1 MKRRIRT
8 LSTSNRFR
16 EFRFAVLESRLLWLP
31 ESKIGNRKSKMSLG
45 PSRGRSTLPSIGHGP
60 SSTAAD
66 YLPAVLDATLAALRV
81 QPAFRPCRFSS
92 CLQLLDRE
100 KVDGQVFWGG
110 ERACTRMGN
119 IGPGDR
125 QKRGNSCLTCC
136 ALIRRLFLPMVVRI
150 FSALGG
156 SVPLDFQIR
165 HAAPN
170 FTGEDGVGGLFGIV
184 FHAGGL
190 AGKKRRGGG

>member
-1 MKRRIRT
+1 MKCRIRT
-8 LSTSNRFR
+8 LSTSNWFR
-16 EFRFAVLESRLLWLP
+16 SLDLPYWNRGCVRLP
-31 ESKIGNRKSKMSLG
+31 QSKIGNPKSKMSLG

-60 SSTAAD
+60 PSTAAH

-136 ALIRRLFLPMVVRI
+136 ALIRRLFLPMVPRI
-150 FSALGG
+150 LSRA
-156 SVPLDFQIR
+156 
-165 HAAPN
+165 
-170 FTGEDGVGGLFGIV
+170 
-184 FHAGGL
+184 
-190 AGKKRRGGG
+190 RR